1 MNNSDFKIIFMGT
14 PEFAV
19 PSLKILIENNYNIPA
34 VVTVPDKQKGRGQKL
49 SFSSVKEFA
58 LENSI
63 KVLQPEK
70 LRDVLFI
77 NLLKEFNADLFVVVA
92 FRILPEEVFT
102 LPKKYSFNLHASLLP
117 KYRGAAPIQWALIN
131 GEKETG
137 VTSFALA
144 KQVDTGNILLQEKI
158 KIEDEDNFQSLHDK
172 LSILGAE
179 TVLKT
184 VRLIQNGNET
194 LKPQNDIEA
203 TPAPKIFKENC
214 LIDWNKSNIEV
225 HNLVKGLSPYP
236 AAFFIND
243 EKIIKV
249 FKTKIINEINLSV
262 GEIKQT
268 KTNIFIGCGNGS
280 IEIMELQPE
289 GRKRL
294 TAEEFLRG
302 YKLKETINI

>member
-34 VVTVPDKQKGRGQKL
+34 VVTVPDKQKGRGQKI
-49 SFSSVKEFA
+49 SFSPVKEFA
-58 LENSI
+58 LENNI

-70 LRDVLFI
+70 LKDELFI
-77 NLLKEFNADLFVVVA
+77 NSLKEFNADLFVIVA
-92 FRILPEEVFT
+92 FRILPKEVFT
-102 LPKKYSFNLHASLLP
+102 IPKKYSFNLHASLLP

-137 VTSFALA
+137 VTTFALA
-144 KQVDTGNILLQEKI
+144 EKVDTGNILLQEKI
-158 KIEDEDNFQSLHDK
+158 NIEEEDNFQSLHNK
-172 LSILGAE
+172 LSLIGSE
-179 TVLKT
+179 TVLNT
-184 VRLIQNGNET
+184 VRLIQKGNEI

-203 TPAPKIFKENC
+203 TPAPKIFKDNC
-214 LIDWNKSNIEV
+214 LINWEKSNYEV

-249 FKTKIINEINLSV
+249 FKTKIVDNINLSV

-280 IEIMELQPE
+280 IEILELQPE

-302 YKLKETINI
+302 YKLKEIINI